1 MVFASLKEWPE
12 RWSLFPFDS
21 IYKLKFIVCSVAWRC
36 LSRCNYADSCTKLKQ
51 QLLPRS
57 FTLKFVGFWQYHVM
71 RMPKN
76 YLNPTTKKSF
86 LFFLFLLQDLQLF
99 QFPAPLHQDRI
110 DILLQP
116 VSCSQYPYLQ
126 SRIRKSQNPC

>member
-51 QLLPRS
+51 QLL
-57 FTLKFVGFWQYHVM
+57 
-71 RMPKN
+71 
-76 YLNPTTKKSF
+76 
-86 LFFLFLLQDLQLF
+86 
-99 QFPAPLHQDRI
+99 APLFYFEVCR
-110 DILLQP
+110 LLA
-116 VSCSQYPYLQ
+116 
-126 SRIRKSQNPC
+126 IPCNAHAEELS